1 VSSRYGKRADLI
13 VHEQEPFNAE
23 TGLAALAEGPL
34 TATEAFYV
42 RGHGA
47 VPELDPAAWRL
58 HVHGLVE
65 RELDLSLA
73 TLREA
78 FRERTVTATLQ
89 CAGNRRAGLKAIRD
103 IPGEAPWG
111 PGATGTATWSGVALA
126 DVLALAGPKPGA
138 EHAGFCGADVCPEA
152 KPTQRFGGSIPLAKA
167 CRPEVLLAWAMNGE
181 PLPPVH
187 GAPVRVVV
195 PGYIGARSV
204 KWLERIEV
212 RAAPWDGYFQHVVYR
227 LLPEDGRPGPGAG
240 MPLGLVALNADVLAP
255 ADGATVAAG
264 PVEVRGYAF
273 AGGERHVARV
283 DVSLDGGAGWAQAE
297 LLEDLG
303 PWAWRHWRITV
314 DLAPGEHEIVVRAW
328 DSSAATQPEDEAAL
342 WNPKGYVNNARPRV
356 RVNVSP

>member
-1 VSSRYGKRADLI
+1 MGRYGKRADVI
-13 VHEQEPFNAE
+13 VHEEEPFNAE
-23 TGLAALAEGPL
+23 TGLGALAEGPL
-34 TATEAFYV
+34 TATDAFYV

-47 VPELDPAAWRL
+47 VPEIDPAAWRL
-58 HVHGLVE
+58 RVHGLVE

-78 FRERTVTATLQ
+78 FREREVTATLQ
-89 CAGNRRAGLKAIRD
+89 CAGNRRAGLIAIRD

-126 DVLALAGPKPGA
+126 DVLALAGPRPEA
-138 EHAGFCGADVCPEA
+138 AHAGFDGADVCPEA
-152 KPTQRFGGSIPLAKA
+152 KPVQRFGGSIPLDKA

-181 PLPPVH
+181 PLAAVH
-187 GAPVRVVV
+187 GAPLRVVV

-212 RAAPWDGYFQHVVYR
+212 RSRPWQGYFQQVVYR
-227 LLPEDGRPGPGAG
+227 LLPEDGTVAPGAG
-240 MPLGLVALNADVLAP
+240 MPLGLVALNADVLSP
-255 ADGATVAAG
+255 ADGASVPAG
-264 PVEVRGYAF
+264 PVELRGYAF

-283 DVSLDGGAGWAQAE
+283 DVSVDGAATWAQAE
-297 LLEDLG
+297 LLDDLG
-303 PWAWRHWRITV
+303 RWAWRHWRTTV
-314 DLAPGEHEIVVRAW
+314 ELAPGEHEILVRAW

-356 RVNVSP
+356 RVVALP